1 MFIRVH
7 PWLILICLTAAIAAS
22 ADAPPKFVITTVAGT
37 GKAGFSGDGG
47 PATAA
52 QINGPSCVAM
62 DGAGQIYIV
71 DARNNR
77 VRRVHTDGTIETVV
91 GTGATEMQ
99 QGEFPAAQTNL
110 LEAYGLHVDREGNLY
125 VFSRGHSKLFK
136 VGEDG
141 IAKVIAGTGERG
153 YAGDGGPA
161 TAAQLASSNHML
173 MNSRGELIIGDSGNE
188 RVRKIGT
195 DGIITTIA
203 GTGEEGFGGDGG
215 PATQAKFN
223 GISAMCL
230 DAAENLYIADFV
242 NHRIRK
248 IDTAGV
254 ITTIAGTG
262 EPRYNGDGIPALQ
275 ANIGEPCGVL
285 VDRAGVVYIGD
296 QINRRVR
303 AVTPDGIMHTV
314 AGIGKVGLMGDG
326 GPATEA
332 RVFTPDILCFHADEN
347 IYIPDFANH
356 AVRKLMRVK

>member
-1 MFIRVH
+1 MQQFIFALVFGCSVCALAH
-7 PWLILICLTAAIAAS
+7 
-22 ADAPPKFVITTVAGT
+22 ADPPPQFIITTIAGT

-62 DGAGQIYIV
+62 DATGQLYFV

-77 VRRVHTDGTIETVV
+77 VRRVKTDGTIETIA
-91 GTGATEMQ
+91 GTGATEPQ
-99 QGEFPAAQTNL
+99 RGELPATQTNL
-110 LEAYGLHVDREGNLY
+110 LEPYGLHVDLDGNLY

-136 VGEDG
+136 VGTDSV
-141 IAKVIAGTGERG
+141 ARVIAGTGERG
-153 YAGDGGPA
+153 FSGDGGPA
-161 TAAQLASSNHML
+161 TAAQLAWANHML
-173 MNSRGELIIGDSGNE
+173 VNSRGELIIGDSGNE
-188 RVRKIGT
+188 RVRKI
-195 DGIITTIA
+195 DLNGIITTIA

-215 PATQAKFN
+215 PAIQAKLN
-223 GISAMCL
+223 GISAMAL
-230 DAAENLYIADFV
+230 DAQEDLYIADFA

-248 IDTAGV
+248 IAADGT

-275 ANIGEPCGVL
+275 ANIGEPCGVI
-285 VDRAGVVYIGD
+285 VDRAGIVYIGD

-303 AVTPDGIMHTV
+303 AVTRDGIIHTV
-314 AGIGKVGLMGDG
+314 AGIGKVGLQGDG

-332 RVFTPDILCFHADEN
+332 RVFSPDILCFDAEEN

-356 AVRKLMRVK
+356 AVRKLTRVR